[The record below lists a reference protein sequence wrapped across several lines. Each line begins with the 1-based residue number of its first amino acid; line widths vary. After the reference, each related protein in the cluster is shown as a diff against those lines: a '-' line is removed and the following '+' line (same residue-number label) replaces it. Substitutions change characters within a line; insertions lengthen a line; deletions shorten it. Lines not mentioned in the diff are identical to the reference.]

1 MSIGNKDNNDN
12 KDKAL
17 RIVEALSG
25 VDTELVERSE
35 RGAKPGE
42 KTSVNRGKSVAVI
55 IFTKYLAAC
64 AVFIFVCV
72 GGFGLYL
79 TTWRAGS
86 AAPRSAEDSA
96 GAAYAVDHSGKDNAV
111 EEPENAEMTAEVSS
125 EQKTADDMEG
135 STDGLRSEAEEGSI
149 VGDSAS
155 TVNAGP
161 STEQQKSEQVN
172 DMANNMGTGS
182 APEQELQQYAE
193 KTDNVEEHI
202 PGVIPEK
209 FVQESCQRSGEEVSY
224 HDMTLRWTDSEGY
237 INVYLT
243 DYYLVMKA
251 IYNLPDYVDYGN
263 ITSELVEKNCGESNG
278 KTAFAMNIMFED
290 GVWAEVTVEADM
302 TSEEIYK
309 MLVSMGTVVID

>member
-35 RGAKPGE
+35 RGIKPGE
-42 KTSVNRGKSVAVI
+42 KTSVNRGKSATVI

-96 GAAYAVDHSGKDNAV
+96 GAAYAVDHSGKDNAA
-111 EEPENAEMTAEVSS
+111 EEPENAEMTEMTAEVSQ

-161 STEQQKSEQVN
+161 STEQQK
-172 DMANNMGTGS
+172 A
-182 APEQELQQYAE
+182 EQELQQYAE

-202 PGVIPEK
+202 PGIIPER
-209 FVQESCQRSGEEVSY
+209 FVQESCQRSGEEASC
-224 HDMTLRWTDSEGY
+224 HDMTLRWTDSEDY

-243 DYYLVMKA
+243 DYYLVMNE

-290 GVWAEVTVEADM
+290 GVWADVTVEADM